1 MSKIQLE
8 SGPASS
14 ATHRLTQPSSTLNR
28 RYVTRPTNL
37 AIEEAAKSIPENT
50 SESSAP
56 SRLVNLRV
64 HSADLLAAAKAESE
78 APKTEEPVI
87 HTVIELGGAPEPEPY
102 QAAPAESE
110 FSPATDPTNSSYSD
124 QAYVSVDQMIP
135 ETDSFAEP
143 TPVVETMVATITSY
157 TDTDTS
163 LAPAPEQYSQSFA
176 PAVIDNAPA
185 PAPTPAIDP
194 RDLAMNIAA
203 DYAAAS
209 MSAAV
214 AEPAPELSVDTYVG
228 LDATSTDSIDAIARA
243 ASDAI
248 ASIRAATEPEEIS
261 EQIASLQAFAENIR
275 ANSSMPEMAELSN
288 TIDKFISVAMKSTKV
303 KETASKKVSLSSKAN
318 RAADK
323 VAKSSAKVIN
333 RAKPTTAA
341 KPATKTTKG
350 AAKRPAV
357 ARPATSRPIVKKSAT
372 RPVARP
378 TSRTAT
384 RPTATSLGQDQALR
398 RALRSVAA
406 MDDEPDARPVKSPVR
421 RKGNVKRFALAFV
434 CAVLCVGAV
443 TYFVGTNIPDIS
455 VRVAAMQTGVEASYP
470 SYIPRDYSLKDI
482 SSESGKITITFEGP
496 DNASFTL
503 TEEKSSWDSTT
514 LLRNYVEPTWKDNYT
529 STHEQGITIYV
540 SGSNAA
546 WVNGGVLYKINSVS
560 ASLTNTQLR
569 NIVTSM

>member
-37 AIEEAAKSIPENT
+37 AIEEAAKSIPE
-50 SESSAP
+50 SASAGASAP

-64 HSADLLAAAKAESE
+64 HSADLLAVTESAAKTSQ
-78 APKTEEPVI
+78 PEEPVI
-87 HTVIELGGAPEPEPY
+87 RTVVELGGASS
-102 QAAPAESE
+102 QANQTNYVEETYSSAPASE
-110 FSPATDPTNSSYSD
+110 QPPVIANDQSYV
-124 QAYVSVDQMIP
+124 AIDQMVTEQP
-135 ETDSFAEP
+135 VA
-143 TPVVETMVATITSY
+143 VVETTTETVATYVEPIANVEPVASETSY
-157 TDTDTS
+157 
-163 LAPAPEQYSQSFA
+163 A
-176 PAVIDNAPA
+176 PAVISTPA
-185 PAPTPAIDP
+185 PVQTVDP
-194 RDLAMNIAA
+194 RDLAMSIAA

-214 AEPAPELSVDTYVG
+214 AEPTPVTATVDTYVG
-228 LDATSTDSIDAIARA
+228 LDATSTDSIDAIAQA

-248 ASIRAATEPEEIS
+248 ASIRTATEPEEIS

-275 ANSSMPEMAELSN
+275 ANSSMPEMTELSN

-303 KETASKKVSLSSKAN
+303 KETANKKVSLSSKAS

-323 VAKSSAKVIN
+323 VTKSSAKVIN
-333 RAKPTTAA
+333 RAKPATSAA
-341 KPATKTTKG
+341 KPISKV
-350 AAKRPAV
+350 AAK
-357 ARPATSRPIVKKSAT
+357 K
-372 RPVARP
+372 PVARP
-378 TSRTAT
+378 LASRPVAKTAASRPMTRPVSRTAT
-384 RPTATSLGQDQALR
+384 RPTATSLDQDQALR

-406 MDDEPDARPVKSPVR
+406 MDDEPEARPAKSSVR
-421 RKGNVKRFALAFV
+421 RKGNAKRFALAFV
-434 CAVLCVGAV
+434 CAVICVGAV

-482 SSESGKITITFEGP
+482 SSESGKIVITFEGP
-496 DNASFTL
+496 ERTSFTL

-546 WVNGGVLYKINSVS
+546 WVNGGVLYKINSTG
-560 ASLTNTQLR
+560 ANLTNKQLR

>member
-14 ATHRLTQPSSTLNR
+14 ATHRITQPSSTLNR

-37 AIEEAAKSIPENT
+37 AIEEAAKSIPEST
-50 SESSAP
+50 SGASTP

-64 HSADLLAAAKAESE
+64 HSADLLAATEAAAKT
-78 APKTEEPVI
+78 PQPEEPIIRSV
-87 HTVIELGGAPEPEPY
+87 VELGGSPEPVTPPSQNIDSSFTQNSPMSSEPIADPTY
-102 QAAPAESE
+102 AQPVDFAETVDFS
-110 FSPATDPTNSSYSD
+110 SPAPID
-124 QAYVSVDQMIP
+124 
-135 ETDSFAEP
+135 
-143 TPVVETMVATITSY
+143 TPLAVVETTTETITTY
-157 TDTDTS
+157 
-163 LAPAPEQYSQSFA
+163 AEPNPAEGYY
-176 PAVIDNAPA
+176 
-185 PAPTPAIDP
+185 TPAIVSAPVQAVDP
-194 RDLAMNIAA
+194 RDLAMSIAA

-214 AEPAPELSVDTYVG
+214 AEPAPVATVDTYVG
-228 LDATSTDSIDAIARA
+228 LDATSTDSIDAIAQA

-248 ASIRAATEPEEIS
+248 ASIRTATEPEEIS

-275 ANSSMPEMAELSN
+275 ANSSMPEMTELSN

-303 KETASKKVSLSSKAN
+303 KETADKKVTLSSKAN

-333 RAKPTTAA
+333 RAKPAT
-341 KPATKTTKG
+341 PA
-350 AAKRPAV
+350 
-357 ARPATSRPIVKKSAT
+357 ARPVASASKATAKK
-372 RPVARP
+372 PVARP
-378 TSRTAT
+378 VASRPVTKTTARKPAARPVSRTTA
-384 RPTATSLGQDQALR
+384 RPTVTSVDQDQALR

-406 MDDEPDARPVKSPVR
+406 MDDEPEARPVKSPVR

-443 TYFVGTNIPDIS
+443 TYLVSSNIPDIS

-482 SSESGKITITFEGP
+482 SSESGKIVITFEGP
-496 DNASFTL
+496 ERSSFTL

-546 WVNGGVLYKINSVS
+546 WVNGGVLYKINSTG
-560 ASLTNTQLR
+560 ANLTNKQLR

>member
-37 AIEEAAKSIPENT
+37 AIEEAAKSVPESASDT
-50 SESSAP
+50 SAP

-64 HSADLLAAAKAESE
+64 HSADLLAATE
-78 APKTEEPVI
+78 AATKTPQIEEPIIRNV
-87 HTVIELGGAPEPEPY
+87 VELGGAPSPAADFAQGSSNQPSTSPEPAMSQTY
-102 QAAPAESE
+102 TAP
-110 FSPATDPTNSSYSD
+110 TTL
-124 QAYVSVDQMIP
+124 V
-135 ETDSFAEP
+135 ETTTYAEP
-143 TPVVETMVATITSY
+143 APINEPVAVVETVTAYVEPVANATSY
-157 TDTDTS
+157 
-163 LAPAPEQYSQSFA
+163 APAIVTASA
-176 PAVIDNAPA
+176 PMQAV
-185 PAPTPAIDP
+185 DP
-194 RDLAMNIAA
+194 RDLAMSIAA

-214 AEPAPELSVDTYVG
+214 AEPTPVTTTVDTYVG
-228 LDATSTDSIDAIARA
+228 LDATSTDSIDAIAQA

-248 ASIRAATEPEEIS
+248 ASIRTATEPEEIS

-275 ANSSMPEMAELSN
+275 ANSSMPEMTELSN

-303 KETASKKVSLSSKAN
+303 KETANKKVSLSSKAN

-333 RAKPTTAA
+333 RAKPTATAA
-341 KPATKTTKG
+341 KPVSKV
-350 AAKRPAV
+350 AARKPVARPVASRPAV
-357 ARPATSRPIVKKSAT
+357 KAAAK

-378 TSRTAT
+378 VSRAA
-384 RPTATSLGQDQALR
+384 RPSAASLDQDQALR

-406 MDDEPDARPVKSPVR
+406 MDDEPEARVAKSPVR
-421 RKGNVKRFALAFV
+421 RKGNVRRFALAFV
-434 CAVLCVGAV
+434 CAVICVGAV

-482 SSESGKITITFEGP
+482 SSESGKIVITFEGP
-496 DNASFTL
+496 ERSSFTL

-546 WVNGGVLYKINSVS
+546 WVNGGVLYKINSTG
-560 ASLTNTQLR
+560 ANLTNKQLR